1 MSEFMV
7 LITGANGQI
16 GKVLT
21 AKLREK
27 YGNNCVLPTD
37 ITEPSDD
44 LGLFEHLDITNR
56 ENLIEIVEKYKVNHV
71 YHLAAILS
79 ANGEANPS
87 RTWNINM
94 NGLLSIL
101 DLGKEKKVD
110 RIFFPSSIAVFGNT
124 TPRINTA
131 QDVPQMPTT
140 VYGISKSAGEL
151 WCNYYHEKFGV
162 DVRSVRYPGI
172 ISWQSLPGGGTTD
185 YAVEIYHE
193 ALKKRSYECFIDENT
208 RLPMMY
214 IDDAMKATMDIMS
227 ADVSKIK
234 IRYGYNLSAMS
245 FTPAEVATEI
255 RKHIPEFEISYKPD
269 FRQDIAA
276 SWSET
281 IDDSRARTDWGW
293 KPEFDL
299 ASMTED
305 MLKHLSQK

>member
-193 ALKKRSYECFIDENT
+193 ALKKRSYECFIDE
-208 RLPMMY
+208 
-214 IDDAMKATMDIMS
+214 
-227 ADVSKIK
+227 
-234 IRYGYNLSAMS
+234 
-245 FTPAEVATEI
+245 
-255 RKHIPEFEISYKPD
+255 
-269 FRQDIAA
+269 
-276 SWSET
+276 
-281 IDDSRARTDWGW
+281 
-293 KPEFDL
+293 
-299 ASMTED
+299 
-305 MLKHLSQK
+305 